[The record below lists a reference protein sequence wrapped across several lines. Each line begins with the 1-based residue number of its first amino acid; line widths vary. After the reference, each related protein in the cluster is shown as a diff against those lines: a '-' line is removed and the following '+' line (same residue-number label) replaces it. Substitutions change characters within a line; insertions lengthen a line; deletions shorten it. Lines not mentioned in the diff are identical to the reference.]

1 MIFLTLTTFTAMF
14 GYMLVSSFTPGPGN
28 ILALNTT
35 LKDGLKNSKYL
46 LIGIGL
52 GYLVVQYICTGAVLL
67 FEAVLEGA
75 MLYVKYIGAAYLV
88 WLAVHIFLSRKDSP
102 SQSGKSGFM
111 SGFLMQLV
119 NVKIYFYCTTL
130 LSVYIVPNFT
140 NGVVVLLMGLF
151 VIFIGCT
158 ATFSW
163 AVAGAKL
170 QKLYFEHF
178 KLCNTVM
185 ALFLLWC
192 AMSMIWS

>member
-88 WLAVHIFLSRKDSP
+88 WLAVHIFLSKKDSP

-170 QKLYFEHF
+170 QKLSFEHF

-185 ALFLLWC
+185 SLFLLWC